1 MAARDVLVEHVV
13 PDVDQPGAARR
24 RRARLIHIGHDVPHA
39 EIARRYG
46 PAVLP
51 TFDGEAFEL

>member
-1 MAARDVLVEHVV
+1 MKRLSSPFAITLLSAAALR
-13 PDVDQPGAARR
+13 AAAP

-51 TFDGEAFEL
+51 TYDGETFEL